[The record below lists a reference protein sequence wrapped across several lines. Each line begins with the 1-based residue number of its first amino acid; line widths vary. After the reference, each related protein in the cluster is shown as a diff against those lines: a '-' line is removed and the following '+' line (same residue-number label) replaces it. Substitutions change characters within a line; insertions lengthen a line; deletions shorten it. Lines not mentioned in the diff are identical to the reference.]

1 MMAERVQCA
10 DFEERAI
17 LYCAG
22 ELSEEACASVEGH
35 ARECVAC
42 AAILAEE
49 MEFSQLIAERCDA
62 EEPDASG
69 FLLARCRSELAEALD
84 EAGAREGG
92 AGWLSFLQPSRW
104 ASAFGRALAFH
115 PGWSTAALLVVGA
128 LGGLSARA
136 WYRQSPLPLPMTPT
150 MTVSGAARVTDE
162 ELEAMGVESVRSEPQ
177 DGVAAPRVEVQLRS
191 QHPTVVQGTADD
203 ADVRRVLRY
212 IVEHGQKFD
221 PGVRLDALDVLRT
234 RTADPEI
241 RGTLCDVAV
250 HDVNPAVRL
259 KALEALSGYEADPRV
274 REAMLGVLEND
285 DNSGARIEAIN
296 SLLGSLSGTSPEAGD
311 ESGSGQ
317 GVTSSTA
324 ALDAEAVRVLRD
336 RMENDDNRYVRMR
349 SGNALSELANAESGP
364 SFTSVL
370 GGSPK

>member
-1 MMAERVQCA
+1 MQCA
-10 DFEERAI
+10 DFEEQAI

-22 ELSEEACASVEGH
+22 ELPEEARTRVETH
-35 ARECVAC
+35 ARAC
-42 AAILAEE
+42 AMCADVLAAEMELRRMIGERRDGAEE
-49 MEFSQLIAERCDA
+49 
-62 EEPDASG
+62 DASG
-69 FLLARCRSELAEALD
+69 LLLARCRSELAEALD
-84 EAGAREGG
+84 DAEARRSG
-92 AGWLSFLQPSRW
+92 AGWLSLLQPSRW
-104 ASAFGRALAFH
+104 ATAFGRAMAFH
-115 PGWSTAALLVVGA
+115 PGWSTAALLVAGA

-136 WYRQSPLPLPMTPT
+136 WYRQSSMPLPAAPT
-150 MTVSGAARVTDE
+150 MTVSAAARVTDE
-162 ELEAMGVESVRSEPQ
+162 ELERMGVESVRWEPQ
-177 DGVAAPRVEVQLRS
+177 EGLAAPRVEVQLRS
-191 QHPTVVQGTADD
+191 QQPTVVQGTADD

-241 RGTLCDVAV
+241 RATLCDAAV
-250 HDVNPAVRL
+250 HDGNPAVRL

-296 SLLGSLSGTSPEAGD
+296 SLLGSSPGSSE
-311 ESGSGQ
+311 ESGSGEAAIS
-317 GVTSSTA
+317 GVA
-324 ALDAEAVRVLRD
+324 PLDAEAVRVLRD

-364 SFTSVL
+364 SGTSLL
-370 GGSPK
+370 GSSSK